1 MIQTGRSEATGVG
14 PSPVGQAK
22 AMIWIAVV
30 LAIVLAGVWALL
42 CWGSNWGSSPAEQA
56 RGMPGDGFFVGRSP
70 VRVAMTRGISIDAP
84 PESVWPWIAQLGRGA
99 GWYSIDGLDNG
110 RKVSARHVVSWIP
123 APRLGDATVIGYL
136 RHLDKG
142 RSLAWWI
149 DRVKFLGSRSRLVTC
164 YVLEAEGLGTRLIS
178 RMSADAVGR
187 TAHLAILVFRILD
200 SVMARRQLL
209 GIRERVHYCAGDH
222 SSFPDPETG
231 ASDQYQSYEVLFAN
245 GGSAGV
251 IGVEDGARWRQQA
264 IDDGVLQVEDSM

>member
-1 MIQTGRSEATGVG
+1 MIQTGRSEATGVD

-110 RKVSARHVVSWIP
+110 RKVSARHVVS
-123 APRLGDATVIGYL
+123 
-136 RHLDKG
+136 
-142 RSLAWWI
+142 
-149 DRVKFLGSRSRLVTC
+149 
-164 YVLEAEGLGTRLIS
+164 
-178 RMSADAVGR
+178 
-187 TAHLAILVFRILD
+187 
-200 SVMARRQLL
+200 
-209 GIRERVHYCAGDH
+209 
-222 SSFPDPETG
+222 
-231 ASDQYQSYEVLFAN
+231 
-245 GGSAGV
+245 
-251 IGVEDGARWRQQA
+251 
-264 IDDGVLQVEDSM
+264 